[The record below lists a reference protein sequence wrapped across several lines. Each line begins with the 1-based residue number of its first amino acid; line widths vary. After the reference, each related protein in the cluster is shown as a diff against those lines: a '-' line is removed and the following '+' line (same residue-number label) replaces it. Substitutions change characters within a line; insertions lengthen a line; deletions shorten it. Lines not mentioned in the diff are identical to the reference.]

1 VHQDILGEDVLPTI
15 HPHLD
20 GMSWNRAWTYNGGQG
35 VAGVHAEDGFLH
47 FAHHMVDMRLVVEDG
62 LTRDLVDLL
71 YGLSSKVWVFYRG
84 HGQQPAGAALALTS
98 PQPAE
103 SLQPAEAA
111 LALNKIVAEMWGV
124 ESLADELLVARE
136 YVLDPRVFVGDDRF
150 KVVVQKNGEMVFGN
164 AYHSVMGAG
173 FFSFACNV
181 ALVGSI
187 QSYILAEAVMARA
200 VRGVSKKYLGVR
212 KAMEGGVEPAIRNF
226 VFVASMVSYY
236 LDACLGG
243 RIGLGRFDSIIKMY
257 VRFVYGADRAR
268 GHLAV
273 PVCLKDEE
281 HVPVNE
287 NDAQCEMCGGSYVSC
302 KYVCDGEQGVCVECA
317 ALKGGQELQV
327 VPLLPT
333 AVAKRVGLGGT

>member
-1 VHQDILGEDVLPTI
+1 MHQDILGEDVLPTI

-71 YGLSSKVWVFYRG
+71 YGLSSKVWVFYVG
-84 HGQQPAGAALALTS
+84 SGSS
-98 PQPAE
+98 PSPAE
-103 SLQPAEAA
+103 GA
-111 LALNKIVAEMWGV
+111 LELNKIVAGMLGV
-124 ESLADELLVARE
+124 EPLADELLMARE
-136 YVLDPRVFVGDDRF
+136 YVLDPRVFMGDGRF
-150 KVVVQKNGEMVFGN
+150 RVVVQKNGEMIFGN

-181 ALVGSI
+181 ALVGAI
-187 QSYILAEAVMARA
+187 QSYILAEAAMARA

-226 VFVASMVSYY
+226 LFVSSIVSYY

-243 RIGLGRFDSIIKMY
+243 RIGLGRFDGIIKSY
-257 VRFVYGADRAR
+257 VRMVYGADRAR
-268 GHLAV
+268 GHYSV
-273 PVCLKDEE
+273 GVCLRDED

-302 KYVCDGEQGVCVECA
+302 KYVCSGGLGGEGVGVCVECA
-317 ALKGGQELQV
+317 ALGLGSGEALQV

-333 AVAKRVGLGGT
+333 AIAKRVGIM

>member
-1 VHQDILGEDVLPTI
+1 MHQEILEQDVLPTI

-47 FAHHMVDMRLVVEDG
+47 FAHHMVDVVLEIEDQ

-71 YGLSSKVWVFYRG
+71 YGLSSKVWVFYVG
-84 HGQQPAGAALALTS
+84 AGAGQPAA
-98 PQPAE
+98 P
-103 SLQPAEAA
+103 QPAEAA
-111 LALNKIVAEMWGV
+111 LALNKIVARMLGV
-124 ESLADELLVARE
+124 ESLADELLVSRE
-136 YVLDPRVFVGDDRF
+136 YVLDPRVFMGDGRF
-150 KVVVQKNGEMVFGN
+150 RLVVQKNGEMIFGN

-181 ALVGSI
+181 ALVGAI
-187 QSYILAEAVMARA
+187 QSYILAEAAMARA

-226 VFVASMVSYY
+226 LFVSSMVSYY

-243 RIGLGRFDSIIKMY
+243 RIGLGRFDTIIKSY

-268 GHLAV
+268 GHYSV
-273 PVCLKDEE
+273 GVCLKDEE

-287 NDAQCEMCGGSYVSC
+287 NDAQCEMCGASYVSC
-302 KYVCDGEQGVCVECA
+302 KYVCVAPSGGLSGEGVCVECA
-317 ALKGGQELQV
+317 ALKGGEALQV

-333 AVAKRVGLGGT
+333 AIAKRVGIM

>member
-1 VHQDILGEDVLPTI
+1 MHQDILGEDVLPTI

-47 FAHHMVDMRLVVEDG
+47 FAHHMVDMKLVVEDQ

-84 HGQQPAGAALALTS
+84 LYREQQPAEAALALK
-98 PQPAE
+98 

-136 YVLDPRVFVGDDRF
+136 FVLDPRVFAGDGRF
-150 KVVVQKNGEMVFGN
+150 EVVVQKNGEMVFGN

-181 ALVGSI
+181 ALVGAI
-187 QSYILAEAVMARA
+187 QSYILAEAAMARA

-302 KYVCDGEQGVCVECA
+302 KYVLEGGVGMCVECVS
-317 ALKGGQELQV
+317 LGSGQELQV

-333 AVAKRVGLGGT
+333 AVAKRVGLGGC